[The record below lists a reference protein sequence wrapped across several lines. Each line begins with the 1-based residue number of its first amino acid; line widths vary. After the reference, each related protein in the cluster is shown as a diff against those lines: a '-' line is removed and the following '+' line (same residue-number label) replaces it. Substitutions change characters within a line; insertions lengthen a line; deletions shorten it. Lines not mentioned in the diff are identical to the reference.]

1 MVPVPRNS
9 PQPRNV
15 IPSSNG
21 FLTHRPLAGYAG
33 SPDLSSLEAIRRS
46 LGPSLPQL
54 HPPRST
60 PREHAYDRALRDV
73 QRLTRASARTAAAET
88 EARLIA
94 AFAHFAA
101 HALDLGPEAIDLLTR
116 SFLPVGTELAR
127 WAHRFDPTLPSA
139 GIIQA
144 CRNAWT
150 ACGLQPM
157 LGAPMALTPAILA
170 YSLLYPY
177 TDNYLD
183 QRSISSDDKRRF
195 NRRFRLRLQGNT
207 LPPAGHHESCAWHMV
222 TLIEQQF
229 PRPQHPDVYAS
240 LLAIHAAQEHS
251 VLQLGQS
258 RALDESTLL
267 RITCAKG
274 GTSVL
279 ADAALVRGILSNA
292 DAEFSFLWGV
302 LLQLGDDLQD
312 VHEDLARGSDTLFTR
327 ALRAGHPLDAL
338 VSQLLNLSDLTAA
351 RMDALPYGSTTHNA
365 LLRMSWRS
373 LIQMAVAQA
382 HQFFTPPFLAA
393 LESRSPFRFA
403 FLRSRRK
410 KLDGNSGL
418 FQRLFQILL
427 TDSAEVLQ
435 DYCAPSMHGEVPPAS
450 WSAVARV
457 S

>member
-1 MVPVPRNS
+1 MDSV
-9 PQPRNV
+9 
-15 IPSSNG
+15 
-21 FLTHRPLAGYAG
+21 LTDRW
-33 SPDLSSLEAIRRS
+33 LEAQVHQAAALWHAS
-46 LGPSLPQL
+46 AGPWI
-54 HPPRST
+54 HPSPSFT
-60 PREHAYDRALRDV
+60 LREQRARERAYDGALGDV

-88 EARLIA
+88 EHRLIA
-94 AFAHFAA
+94 AFAGFAA
-101 HALDLGPEAIDLLTR
+101 HALSLGPDTIDLLTH
-116 SFLPVGTELAR
+116 SFLPVGAELAR
-127 WAHRFDPTLPSA
+127 WAHRFDPALPNA
-139 GIIQA
+139 GIVQA

-150 ACGLQPM
+150 ACGLQPL

-183 QRSISSDDKRRF
+183 QRSIAQDDKLRF
-195 NRRFRLRLQGNT
+195 NHRFRLRLQGNS
-207 LPPAGHHESCAWHMV
+207 LAPAGHHESCAWHMV
-222 TLIEQQF
+222 ALIEQQF
-229 PRPQHPDVYAS
+229 PLPHHPDVYAS
-240 LLAIHAAQEHS
+240 LLAIHAAQEQS

-258 RALDESTLL
+258 RSLHESTLL

-279 ADAALVRGILSNA
+279 ADAALVHGILA
-292 DAEFSFLWGV
+292 LGEAQFSFLWGA

-312 VHEDLARGSDTLFTR
+312 IHEDLARGSETLFTR

-351 RMDALPYGSTTHNA
+351 RMDELPCGTPTHKA

-382 HQFFTPPFLAA
+382 DEFFTTPFLAE

-418 FQRLFQILL
+418 FERLFEILL
-427 TDSAEVLQ
+427 DGETESPRVPQVRGPQRQVLVAGVEAPGFRTWEPGTLAPPQ
-435 DYCAPSMHGEVPPAS
+435 TQGAPS
-450 WSAVARV
+450 
-457 S
+457 

>member
-1 MVPVPRNS
+1 MDSLLTDRWLDTQVQQTAALWHASAGPWAHPS
-9 PQPRNV
+9 P
-15 IPSSNG
+15 S
-21 FLTHRPLAGYAG
+21 F
-33 SPDLSSLEAIRRS
+33 
-46 LGPSLPQL
+46 
-54 HPPRST
+54 T
-60 PREHAYDRALRDV
+60 PRAQRARERAYDRALRDV
-73 QRLTRASARTAAAET
+73 QRLTRAARRTTPAET
-88 EARLIA
+88 EAHLIA
-94 AFAHFAA
+94 AFARFAA
-101 HALDLGPEAIDLLTR
+101 HALDLGPEAIDLLTH
-116 SFLPVGTELAR
+116 SFLPIGTELAR
-127 WAHRFDPTLPSA
+127 WAHRFDPTLPNA

-150 ACGLQPM
+150 ACGLQPL
-157 LGAPMALTPAILA
+157 LGAPMSLTPAILG

-183 QRSISSDDKRRF
+183 QRSISSDDKLRF
-195 NRRFRLRLQGNT
+195 NHRFRLRLQGNT

-229 PRPQHPDVYAS
+229 PRPHHPDVYAS
-240 LLAIHAAQEHS
+240 LLAIHAAQEQS

-258 RALDESTLL
+258 HSLDESKLL

-279 ADAALVRGILSNA
+279 ADAALVHGILA
-292 DAEFSFLWGV
+292 PAHAEFSFLWGV

-327 ALRAGHPLDAL
+327 AIRAGLPLDAL
-338 VSQLLNLSDLTAA
+338 AAQLLNLSDLTAA
-351 RMDALPYGSTTHNA
+351 RMDALSRGSALHKD

-382 HQFFTPPFLAA
+382 HQFFTAQFLAA

-418 FQRLFQILL
+418 FHRLFQILL
-427 TDSAEVLQ
+427 TDSADLRQ
-435 DYCAPSMHGEVPPAS
+435 NYRAPSMR
-450 WSAVARV
+450 AVSSRAWAG
-457 S
+457 